1 MIRPLTLVCLM
12 LAGGSGYYLYQV
24 KEKVAHSEKDLRDV
38 IRQTNGAMERT
49 AVLQAEYALLTE
61 PERLRRMVERNLPL
75 QPMQASQ
82 FTRAPDAEKRL
93 PAVIAFAG
101 PPQYSFGSGSGGS
114 TSATVSSPAADVPHD
129 QQSPQRSPS
138 VNPTATAA
146 RPSESAPSNEQR
158 PSPPNSLPSSTPP
171 SSGPAIRQTP
181 QGAVAVARTSP
192 PLSPPQNTVVVRPRG
207 EGGAAV
213 SSVRTSIPAVSP
225 SPGATAPHVVA
236 SVEPH
241 TVSALAGNGGA
252 GLAPPIPFSQAQR
265 PRQ

>member
-1 MIRPLTLVCLM
+1 M

-24 KEKVAHSEKDLRDV
+24 KERVAHSEKDLRDV

-93 PAVIAFAG
+93 PAVIAFTG
-101 PPQYSFGSGSGGS
+101 PPQYSLGSGSGGS
-114 TSATVSSPAADVPHD
+114 TSGTGSSPAADVPHD
-129 QQSPQRSPS
+129 QQSPQRAPS
-138 VNPTATAA
+138 ANPAATAA
-146 RPSESAPSNEQR
+146 RPTESWPSNQQ
-158 PSPPNSLPSSTPP
+158 PPAPP
-171 SSGPAIRQTP
+171 SSSPSNTPPASSPAARQPP
-181 QGAVAVARTSP
+181 QGSVAVARTSV

-207 EGGAAV
+207 EGSAAV
-213 SSVRTSIPAVSP
+213 SSVRASSPAVAP
-225 SPGATAPHVVA
+225 SPGATSPHVVA

-252 GLAPPIPFSQAQR
+252 GLPPPIPFSQVPR